1 MHFSARN
8 IARGGRGLSISK
20 ALFAYFRKEGPS
32 GAVVS
37 IGPIA
42 LTWPILHSR
51 LAASSIIALGVR
63 VPDSGRFEPS
73 ASA

>member
-1 MHFSARN
+1 MDFSARN

-20 ALFAYFRKEGPS
+20 ALFAYLRKEGPS

-42 LTWPILHSR
+42 IT
-51 LAASSIIALGVR
+51 
-63 VPDSGRFEPS
+63 
-73 ASA
+73 